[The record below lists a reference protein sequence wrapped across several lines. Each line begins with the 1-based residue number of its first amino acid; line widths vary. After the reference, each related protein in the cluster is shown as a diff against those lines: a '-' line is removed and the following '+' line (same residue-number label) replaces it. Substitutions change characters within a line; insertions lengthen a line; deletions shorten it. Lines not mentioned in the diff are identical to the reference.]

1 MEIIER
7 KENPV
12 LDRVELTF
20 QWNHSGEATPSL
32 SQMVDAAAKAEPGA
46 DKKLVFVKNVNTRF
60 GMSRTSGMALIYG
73 AAEAA
78 SIEHDYVI
86 ERHMALKYEVV
97 DGEQVRKGSPCPQPE
112 CGPGVFLGE
121 HSDRKVC
128 GKCGYTVK
136 SDE

>member
-46 DKKLVFVKNVNTRF
+46 DKKLVYVKNVNTRF
-60 GMSRTSGMALIYG
+60 GMSRTSGLALIYG
-73 AAEAA
+73 AAESA
-78 SIEHDYVI
+78 SIEPDYVI
-86 ERHMALKYEVV
+86 ERHKSLNETEPKENKAEEAEPEEQSEEPEEA
-97 DGEQVRKGSPCPQPE
+97 GEA
-112 CGPGVFLGE
+112 
-121 HSDRKVC
+121 
-128 GKCGYTVK
+128 
-136 SDE
+136 

>member
-46 DKKLVFVKNVNTRF
+46 NKKLVFVKNVNTRF
-60 GMSRTSGMALIYG
+60 GMSRTSGLALIYG
-73 AAEAA
+73 AEESA
-78 SIEHDYVI
+78 SIEPDYVI
-86 ERHMALKYEVV
+86 ERHKSLNETESKEKAVEESESEEQEPESEEAEEE
-97 DGEQVRKGSPCPQPE
+97 GES
-112 CGPGVFLGE
+112 
-121 HSDRKVC
+121 
-128 GKCGYTVK
+128 
-136 SDE
+136 

>member
-46 DKKLVFVKNVNTRF
+46 NKKLVFVKNVNTRF
-60 GMSRTSGMALIYG
+60 GMSRTSGLALIYG
-73 AAEAA
+73 AEESA
-78 SIEHDYVI
+78 SIEPDYVI
-86 ERHMALKYEVV
+86 ERHKSLNETESKEKVVEESESEEQEPESEEVE
-97 DGEQVRKGSPCPQPE
+97 GE
-112 CGPGVFLGE
+112 GE
-121 HSDRKVC
+121 S
-128 GKCGYTVK
+128 
-136 SDE
+136 

>member
-32 SQMVDAAAKAEPGA
+32 SQMVDAAAKAEPGS
-46 DKKLVFVKNVNTRF
+46 DKKLVYVKNVNTRF

-73 AAEAA
+73 TLEST
-78 SIEHDYVI
+78 SIEPDYVI
-86 ERHMALKYEVV
+86 ERHKSLNENESKQKKKVEEKETE
-97 DGEQVRKGSPCPQPE
+97 DPE
-112 CGPGVFLGE
+112 PEPEEAEPEG
-121 HSDRKVC
+121 DA
-128 GKCGYTVK
+128 
-136 SDE
+136 

>member
-73 AAEAA
+73 AAAAA
-78 SIEHDYVI
+78 SIAPDYVI
-86 ERHMALKYEVV
+86 ERHKSLNENESKQEKAEETEI
-97 DGEQVRKGSPCPQPE
+97 DDSEPE
-112 CGPGVFLGE
+112 SQEAEEEG
-121 HSDRKVC
+121 DA
-128 GKCGYTVK
+128 
-136 SDE
+136 

>member
-78 SIEHDYVI
+78 SIEPDYVI
-86 ERHMALKYEVV
+86 ERHKSLNENESKQKKAKETEI
-97 DGEQVRKGSPCPQPE
+97 DDSEPE
-112 CGPGVFLGE
+112 SQEAEEEG
-121 HSDRKVC
+121 DA
-128 GKCGYTVK
+128 
-136 SDE
+136 

>member
-46 DKKLVFVKNVNTRF
+46 DKKLVFVKNVNTRV

-78 SIEHDYVI
+78 SIEPDYVI
-86 ERHMALKYEVV
+86 ERHKSLNENESKQKKAKETET
-97 DGEQVRKGSPCPQPE
+97 DDSETEPQE
-112 CGPGVFLGE
+112 EEEEG
-121 HSDRKVC
+121 DA
-128 GKCGYTVK
+128 
-136 SDE
+136 

>member
-78 SIEHDYVI
+78 SIEPEYVI
-86 ERHMALKYEVV
+86 ERHKSLNENESKQKKAKETEI
-97 DGEQVRKGSPCPQPE
+97 DDSETEPQE
-112 CGPGVFLGE
+112 AEEEG
-121 HSDRKVC
+121 DA
-128 GKCGYTVK
+128 
-136 SDE
+136 

>member
-78 SIEHDYVI
+78 SIEPDYVI
-86 ERHMALKYEVV
+86 ERHKSLNENESKQKKKVEEKETE
-97 DGEQVRKGSPCPQPE
+97 DPE
-112 CGPGVFLGE
+112 PEPEEAEPEG
-121 HSDRKVC
+121 DA
-128 GKCGYTVK
+128 
-136 SDE
+136 

>member
-20 QWNHSGEATPSL
+20 QWNHSGDATPSL

-60 GMSRTSGMALIYG
+60 GMSRTSGLALIYG
-73 AAEAA
+73 AAESA
-78 SIEHDYVI
+78 SIEPDYVI
-86 ERHMALKYEVV
+86 ERHKSLNETEPKENKSEEAEPEEQSEESEEE
-97 DGEQVRKGSPCPQPE
+97 GEA
-112 CGPGVFLGE
+112 
-121 HSDRKVC
+121 
-128 GKCGYTVK
+128 
-136 SDE
+136 

>member
-73 AAEAA
+73 TAESA
-78 SIEHDYVI
+78 SIEPDYVI
-86 ERHMALKYEVV
+86 ERHKSLNENESKQEKAKETEI
-97 DGEQVRKGSPCPQPE
+97 DDSEPE
-112 CGPGVFLGE
+112 SQEAEEEG
-121 HSDRKVC
+121 DA
-128 GKCGYTVK
+128 
-136 SDE
+136 